1 MEKLNYNMGAQKK
14 LSLLAVTTDT
24 ATTHEISEEFNLPDY
39 IPEVRKMLTVRAGVL
54 PESKYL
60 ADKGSGSQLDFGGTV
75 TYLVIYTDDEGNLCS
90 TPLSSAYEASTQLSS
105 HPETVL
111 IDTVVDNTSVR
122 VNAPRR
128 LTIKAR
134 LKSRILGFENKV
146 LEENITPKSSAD
158 EMYLQRAGKKIKS
171 MEISQVSLQNIR
183 MSDKLDM
190 QGNKNAKPIWC
201 DASLVI
207 TECKA
212 QNKSILVRG
221 EATVKCICH
230 TEDGNITLTK
240 VLPIVEEIEAE
251 KSSVGDM
258 ASVYGRCISLAISNE
273 MNDDTNQLFFDL
285 NCELEGIVSHNRE
298 EYVTSDCYSTKCETD
313 TSYKIIDTY
322 SAVKSQNVSFTVS
335 EAVKRKNNEARE
347 IIEIIA
353 NPVCEKTEIKGQK
366 ASLVGKIEMN
376 IIARCEEKENGE
388 AEYVNDTYEIPFR
401 YDTDLGKTADDIIVR
416 NNLTIGSLN
425 GRYDTDKLFVNC
437 EIFLAQDIVE
447 KAKDEILDTAV
458 IKKDKEIKNDSACV
472 RVYFPKDGD
481 TLWEIAKK
489 YHTTINKISDQNE
502 IEASAEIPTKNLI
515 I

>member
-1 MEKLNYNMGAQKK
+1 MERLNLNMGAQKK

-24 ATTHEISEEFNLPDY
+24 VTTHEISEEFNLPDY

-90 TPLSSAYEASTQLSS
+90 TPLSSAYEASTQLSA

-111 IDTVVDNTSVR
+111 IDTVVDNTSLR

-128 LTIKAR
+128 LTIKTR
-134 LKSRILGFENKV
+134 LKSRILGFEKRT
-146 LEENITPKSSAD
+146 LEESITPKSSAD
-158 EMYLQRAGKKIKS
+158 EMYLQRAGKQIKA
-171 MEISQVSLQNIR
+171 MEISQVCLQNIR

-190 QGNKNAKPIWC
+190 QGHKNAKPIWC
-201 DASLVI
+201 DAGLAI

-221 EATVKCICH
+221 EATVKCICQ
-230 TEDGNITLTK
+230 TEDGAITLTK
-240 VLPIVEEIEAE
+240 ALPIVEEIEAE
-251 KSSVGDM
+251 NSAVGDISSVN
-258 ASVYGRCISLAISNE
+258 GRCISLSISNE

-285 NCELEGIVSHNRE
+285 SCELEGIVSHNRE
-298 EYVTSDCYSTKCETD
+298 EYVTSDCYSTKCETEA
-313 TSYKIIDTY
+313 SYKIIDTY
-322 SAVKSQNVSFTVS
+322 STVKSQNVSFTVS
-335 EAVKRKNNEARE
+335 EVLKRKNNEAKE

-366 ASLVGKIEMN
+366 ASMLGKLELN
-376 IIARCEEKENGE
+376 IIGKGEEKENGE
-388 AEYVNDTYEIPFR
+388 VEYINDTYDLPFR
-401 YDTDLGKTADDIIVR
+401 YDTDLGKAYDECIVR
-416 NNLTIGSLN
+416 NNLSVGNIN
-425 GRYDTDKLFVNC
+425 GRYDTDKLFINC
-437 EIFLAQDIVE
+437 EVFLAQDIIEKSKVE
-447 KAKDEILDTAV
+447 ALDTAV
-458 IKKDKEIKNDSACV
+458 IKKDREIKNDSACV

-489 YHTTINKISDQNE
+489 YHTTVSQITEQNE
-502 IEASAEIPTKNLI
+502 IEASSELLHKNLI